1 MHLAPGPLRITRVGV
16 LVVDAHPASG
26 NKSVVRAFTRAYFGL
41 PGTHV
46 PRTRL
51 STVAMT
57 EQDSPEIPFLH
68 QEDQADDAQRAP
80 IYAGLSRR
88 AAAVARRVTD
98 DAGRAATFGRDAV
111 AVVGARA
118 QRAWAAEDPAT
129 ILDSPAFAPFPGGGP
144 PAEMLSIA
152 WQADALVGLSAMGVT
167 VWEREIVTVTRSV
180 FHDGLRHQEL
190 SRRLF
195 GSDYDA
201 IHRWIDTVPGSG
213 IRGGGIVHRLQ
224 HGHDL
229 AAAQALYDQH
239 GLPGLLV
246 WMQHVGQDLATPTGI
261 PIPIGG
267 PDFAQWLV
275 QAGHATP
282 GKAALMLSF
291 NAAELAAA
299 VLGGAFALRL
309 AALATELRRQ
319 RQVAKRC
326 TAAREAWARGDL
338 DAVMAHYGEARS
350 LSADEP
356 TILMALGWASAQMGQ
371 PAAESFLAFRAA
383 AMGLARKDRAVEVD
397 GATLSLRGLAYLL
410 ALSHAVQVLEQ
421 TDLQG
426 AWRAELDRMLRG
438 AITAFEQM
446 AIAQAEGPSLSLG
459 AREVALFRARPFSAA
474 ANYYL
479 AARLARSAPFLSTS
493 SEAPRLSSRALQMQ
507 DRAAAVYPDAAE
519 QVQRTRLRWQMELS
533 GDRILPA

>member
-1 MHLAPGPLRITRVGV
+1 
-16 LVVDAHPASG
+16 
-26 NKSVVRAFTRAYFGL
+26 
-41 PGTHV
+41 
-46 PRTRL
+46 
-51 STVAMT
+51 MT
-57 EQDSPEIPFLH
+57 DHENTEIPFLLDEE
-68 QEDQADDAQRAP
+68 QSAVEDEGS
-80 IYAGLSRR
+80 IYASLSRR
-88 AAAVARRVTD
+88 AAAVARRLTR
-98 DAGRAATFGRDAV
+98 DASRAASFGRDAV
-111 AVVGARA
+111 GQAGARA
-118 QRAWAAEDPAT
+118 QRAWAPEDPT
-129 ILDSPAFAPFPGGGP
+129 IILASAAFAPFPNGGP

-152 WQADALVGLSAMGVT
+152 WRADALVGLSAMGVT
-167 VWEREIVTVTRSV
+167 VWEQEIVTVTRSV

-195 GSDYDA
+195 GSDCDT

-229 AAAQALYDQH
+229 AAAQALYEQH

-261 PIPIGG
+261 PIPVGG
-267 PDFAQWLV
+267 AGLADWLV

-299 VLGGAFALRL
+299 VLSGAFALRL
-309 AALATELRRQ
+309 AALAAEFRRQ
-319 RQVAKRC
+319 RQVVRRC

-338 DAVMAHYGEARS
+338 DAVVAHYGEARS
-350 LSADEP
+350 LSHDEP
-356 TILMALGWASAQMGQ
+356 AILMALGWAYAQMGR

-383 AMGLARKDRAVEVD
+383 AMGLAREDRGVEVD
-397 GATLSLRGLAYLL
+397 GATISLRGLAYLL

-446 AIAQAEGPSLSLG
+446 AIAQADGPALRVG
-459 AREVALFRARPFSAA
+459 ERELALYRQRPFSAA

-479 AARLARSAPFLSTS
+479 AARLAWSAPFLAES
-493 SEAPRLSSRALQMQ
+493 SEAPRLSVRALQMQ
-507 DRAAAVYPDAAE
+507 DRAATAYPHAAGE
-519 QVQRTRLRWQMELS
+519 IQGARLRWATELS
-533 GDRILPA
+533 GSRILPA

>member
-1 MHLAPGPLRITRVGV
+1 MSDKESSEA
-16 LVVDAHPASG
+16 
-26 NKSVVRAFTRAYFGL
+26 
-41 PGTHV
+41 
-46 PRTRL
+46 
-51 STVAMT
+51 
-57 EQDSPEIPFLH
+57 PFLDNEE
-68 QEDQADDAQRAP
+68 QPAEVEKSS
-80 IYAGLSRR
+80 IYDTVLRR
-88 AAAVARRVTD
+88 AAAVARRLTD
-98 DAGRAATFGRDAV
+98 DAGRAATVGRGAFGE
-111 AVVGARA
+111 VGARA
-118 QRAWAAEDPAT
+118 LRAWAAEDPQM
-129 ILDSPAFAPFPGGGP
+129 ILASPSFAPFPGGGP
-144 PAEMLSIA
+144 PPEMLSIA
-152 WQADALVGLSAMGVT
+152 WRADALVGLSAMGVT

-224 HGHDL
+224 HGHDV
-229 AAAQALYDQH
+229 AAAQSLYKQH

-246 WMQHVGQDLATPTGI
+246 WVQHVGQDLTTPTGI

-267 PDFAQWLV
+267 AGFADWLV

-319 RQVAKRC
+319 RQVSQRC
-326 TAAREAWARGDL
+326 AAAREAWARGDL
-338 DAVMAHYGEARS
+338 DAVVANYAEARS

-356 TILMALGWASAQMGQ
+356 TILMALGWAYAQMGR

-383 AMGLARKDRAVEVD
+383 AMGLARQDRTVEVD

-410 ALSHAVQVLEQ
+410 ALSHAVQVLDQ

-426 AWRAELDRMLRG
+426 SWRSELDRMLRG

-446 AIAQAEGPSLSLG
+446 AIAQTDGPALRMRE
-459 AREVALFRARPFSAA
+459 REVPLFRARPFSAA

-479 AARLARSAPFLSTS
+479 AARLAWSAPFLSTS
-493 SEAPRLSSRALQMQ
+493 VEAPRLSSRALQMQ
-507 DRAAAVYPDAAE
+507 DRAAVAYPQVAE
-519 QVQRTRLRWQMELS
+519 EVQRTRLRWKAELS
-533 GDRILPA
+533 AAV

>member
-1 MHLAPGPLRITRVGV
+1 
-16 LVVDAHPASG
+16 
-26 NKSVVRAFTRAYFGL
+26 
-41 PGTHV
+41 
-46 PRTRL
+46 
-51 STVAMT
+51 MT
-57 EQDSPEIPFLH
+57 EQQPPETPFREPEDRVDEIEPTSIYDS
-68 QEDQADDAQRAP
+68 
-80 IYAGLSRR
+80 LSRR
-88 AAAVARRVTD
+88 AYAVAGRLTD
-98 DAGRAATFGRDAV
+98 DAGRAARFGRDAV
-111 AVVGARA
+111 AEAGARA
-118 QRAWAAEDPAT
+118 QRAWAAEDPTA
-129 ILDSPAFAPFPGGGP
+129 ILASPAFSPFPSGGP
-144 PAEMLSIA
+144 PREMLSIA
-152 WQADALVGLSAMGVT
+152 WQSDALVGLSAMGVT

-213 IRGGGIVHRLQ
+213 VRGGGIVHRLQ
-224 HGHDL
+224 HGHDV
-229 AAAQALYDQH
+229 AAAQVLYEQH
-239 GLPGLLV
+239 GLPGLMV

-261 PIPIGG
+261 PIPMGG
-267 PDFAQWLV
+267 AGFADWLV

-309 AALATELRRQ
+309 AALASEFRRQ
-319 RQVAKRC
+319 RQVARRC
-326 TAAREAWARGDL
+326 AAARDAWARGDL
-338 DAVMAHYGEARS
+338 DAVAAHYGEARS

-356 TILMALGWASAQMGQ
+356 TILMALGWAYAQMGR

-383 AMGLARKDRAVEVD
+383 AMGLAREDRRVEVD
-397 GATLSLRGLAYLL
+397 GATVSLRGLAYLL
-410 ALSHAVQVLEQ
+410 ALSHAVQVLDQ

-446 AIAQAEGPSLSLG
+446 AIAQGDGPALRVG
-459 AREVALFRARPFSAA
+459 ERAVALFRARPFSAA

-479 AARLARSAPFLSTS
+479 AARLARSAPFLPASF
-493 SEAPRLSSRALQMQ
+493 EAPRLSSRALQMQ
-507 DRAAAVYPDAAE
+507 DRAAVAYPQSAE
-519 QVQRTRLRWQMELS
+519 QVQRARLRWEAELS
-533 GDRILPA
+533 ATQMVPA